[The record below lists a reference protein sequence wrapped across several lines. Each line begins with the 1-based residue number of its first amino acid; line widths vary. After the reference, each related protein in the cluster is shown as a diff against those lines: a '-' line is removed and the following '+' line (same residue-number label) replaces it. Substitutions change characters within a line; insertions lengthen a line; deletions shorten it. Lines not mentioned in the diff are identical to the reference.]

1 MDAPTDQQIALFAAV
16 EDIQELTSAITVLL
30 TDADGAAVAVAGD
43 ENDFPPAMRAVLSGK
58 MLAEAGSVRELLSR
72 VDLAPSRLN
81 VTVHAIGSTHVLS
94 ILFDAEADFS
104 TVETVGREAR
114 EMLTEILSSNLN

>member
-1 MDAPTDQQIALFAAV
+1 MDVPTDTQIALFAAV

-30 TDADGAAVAVAGD
+30 TDADGTAIAVAGD
-43 ENDFPPAMRAVLSGK
+43 ENDIPPALRAVLSGK

-72 VDLAPSRLN
+72 VDVAPSALN
-81 VTVHAIGSTHVLS
+81 LAVHPIGSTHVLS

-104 TVETVGREAR
+104 TVERVGREAR
-114 EMLTEILSSNLN
+114 EMLSEILASNLN